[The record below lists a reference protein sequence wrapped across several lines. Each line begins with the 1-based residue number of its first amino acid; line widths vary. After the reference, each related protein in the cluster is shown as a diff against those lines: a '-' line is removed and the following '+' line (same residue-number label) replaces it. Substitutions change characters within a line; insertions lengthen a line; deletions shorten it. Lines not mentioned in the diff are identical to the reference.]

1 MWQKSWNGG
10 FATETRKDEMSFGK
24 ACRRTLPGQEGQPF
38 WRPGGAVAGTR
49 ETCPSHG
56 CEFPENSQLNLRGTR
71 HLDLARHIHGRWRGS
86 GKWCLWGRA
95 GGRWQEEGSR
105 GPQPQW
111 CRASVCCLFPLY
123 GWRACGG
130 RSLDGGGTSSAQKGH
145 LDFCSQVKQVA
156 KEEQKAIWEMAGLR
170 RTLGKS
176 ILRERSRNR

>member
-10 FATETRKDEMSFGK
+10 FATETRKDERSFGK

-56 CEFPENSQLNLRGTR
+56 REFPENSQLNLRGTR

-95 GGRWQEEGSR
+95 GGRAVAGGRKPRAPATAVQSQRVLPLSLVWLAGLWRQKSGWRRNVIRTE
-105 GPQPQW
+105 
-111 CRASVCCLFPLY
+111 RASGLLL
-123 GWRACGG
+123 A
-130 RSLDGGGTSSAQKGH
+130 SETSCK
-145 LDFCSQVKQVA
+145 
-156 KEEQKAIWEMAGLR
+156 R
-170 RTLGKS
+170 RTESFLGNGGVK
-176 ILRERSRNR
+176 ENPW